1 MDGIVN
7 VLKPP
12 GMTSHDVVQFI
23 RRTLKIKKAGHTG
36 TLDPGVAG
44 VLPVCLGKAT
54 KVAQY
59 VTDSGKSYRA
69 EITFGITTS
78 TQDKYG
84 EVTREAETSTLTGE
98 KIAAVLAGFEGTVL
112 QVPPMTSAIRHQG
125 RKLYE
130 LAREGLEIERE
141 PRAVQIYGIAP
152 VRIYTAGVSHPKAI
166 FDVSCSKG
174 TYIRTLCHDIGES
187 LGCGAHMSFLIRTGS
202 GPFLLEEAVTLEEI
216 SQLALTDR
224 IDEILLPLESA
235 LKHLPSVVVKKAALP
250 SVQSGSKVYP
260 PGVEELPVAE
270 LGEGQLVTLGNPETG
285 CLALARTLR
294 DQPDVTGEKLHKYV
308 FQPVKVF

>member
-1 MDGIVN
+1 MDGIIN

-23 RRTLKIKKAGHTG
+23 RRTLKTKKAGHTG

-69 EITFGITTS
+69 EITFGISTA

-84 EVTREAETSTLTGE
+84 EVTSEADASGLTDE
-98 KIAAVLAGFEGTVL
+98 KITAVLADFEGTIR

-130 LAREGLEIERE
+130 LAREGLEIKRE
-141 PRAVQIYGIAP
+141 PRAVQIYGLKP
-152 VRIYTAGVSHPKAI
+152 VKIYTADVSRPKAI

-174 TYIRTLCHDIGES
+174 TYIRTLCHDIGER

-202 GPFLLEEAVTLEEI
+202 GPYLLEQAATLEEI
-216 SQLALTDR
+216 SQLAAADR
-224 IDEILLPLESA
+224 IREIVLPLDSA
-235 LKHLPSVVVKKAALP
+235 LQGLPSVAVKSAALP

-260 PGVEELPVAE
+260 PGVEELPDIE
-270 LGEGQLVTLGNPETG
+270 LTEGQLVCLRSPENE

-294 DQPDVTGEKLHKYV
+294 DQPDSSGEKLHKYV
-308 FQPVKVF
+308 FQPVRVF